1 VPASLPL
8 LTTKLYLPPE
18 RSNRVPRTRLT
29 ARLNEARPL
38 TLVAAPA
45 GFGKTTLLSQWIPQS
60 QHCVTWLSLDSADND
75 PIRFWCYVVAA
86 LQRLRSDLG
95 AGALV
100 LLQAPQPPPPPII
113 LTELLNDISRFDD
126 QFALVLDDCHA
137 IDEPSIHEALAFLVE
152 HMPRQ
157 MRLVL
162 TTRSDPPLPL
172 ARYRAGDLLTE
183 LRAEDLRFTFDE
195 AAQFLTEVMELD
207 LSAEAMAAL
216 EQRTQGW
223 IAGLQLAALSVQ
235 GRQDASAFIQA
246 FSGSHRHVLSYL
258 VEEVLNRRPLGTL
271 GFLLRTSIL
280 DRLCAG
286 LCDAITGG
294 HDGQA
299 ILRKL
304 EQANLFIDPLDDHG
318 HWYRYHPLFAE
329 VLRTRLQQTYADEL
343 PELHRRACEW
353 YEQHGQLA
361 EAVNHALAAEE
372 WELAARLLE
381 RIVKEMVEMVAH
393 AGQAQTVL
401 RWLKALPAAVVRTH
415 PTLCFYHATVLMF
428 TSQLDAAEAW
438 LQDAE
443 RTVRPGMPPGE
454 AHSILGWVALIRAD
468 IARVRGDLASGVV
481 LAHRALELLPESEP
495 LARAVARMNVA
506 HAYLPDGDVTQS
518 AERSAQE
525 AIAPLRG
532 LGNLFATLIAV
543 TNHARLQAL
552 QGRPRRAAA
561 TYALAEEVAPGGG
574 RLHELLNG
582 ASFYIGRGDLLREW
596 NNLDDAEQHL
606 TRGLELVQGLLSV
619 DADVVTTGY
628 VALAKLRHA
637 RGDLRGGLEVLDEF
651 AQLARKRDFF
661 APLVARGEAVRAQ
674 LQLASTGGDLTAAF
688 RWAEASELRA
698 DDEVLPYLRE
708 AEYLTL
714 ARVLMAQH
722 RTGDARRLLDRLL
735 TAAEAGG
742 RIGRAIEILM
752 LQSLALQAQGASAQA
767 FRALERALTLAEPEG
782 YVRTFVDDGELM
794 REVLGQ
800 WRLETGRHKDL
811 TEVQTRLMTYA
822 GKLLEAFTNRA
833 TQSGSTNHPAEATVL
848 QTPLVEPLSAR
859 ELEVLNL
866 IAEGLSNK
874 AIAERLSLA
883 TGTVKVHLKHIYG
896 KLDVNSR
903 TQAVARLRELDL
915 R

>member
-1 VPASLPL
+1 MPASLPL
-8 LTTKLYLPPE
+8 LTTKLYLPPA
-18 RSNRVPRTRLT
+18 RSNRVSRTRLT

-45 GFGKTTLLSQWIPQS
+45 GFGKTTLVSQWIPQS

-100 LLQAPQPPPPPII
+100 LLQAPQPPPLPTV

-126 QFALVLDDCHA
+126 QFALVLDDCHT

-152 HMPRQ
+152 HLPRQ
-157 MRLVL
+157 MRLIL

-172 ARYRAGDLLTE
+172 ARYRASDLLTE
-183 LRAEDLRFTFDE
+183 LRAEDLRFTSSE
-195 AAQFLTEVMELD
+195 AAQFLTEVMGLD
-207 LSAEAMAAL
+207 LSAEEMAAL
-216 EQRTQGW
+216 EQRTEGW

-258 VEEVLNRRPLGTL
+258 VEEVLNRRPAGTL

-286 LCDAITGG
+286 LCDAVTGG
-294 HDGQA
+294 HDSQA
-299 ILRKL
+299 ILAKL
-304 EQANLFIDPLDDHG
+304 EQANLFIDPLDDQG
-318 HWYRYHPLFAE
+318 RWYRYHPLFAE
-329 VLRTRLQQTYADEL
+329 VLRTRQQQTHGDAL
-343 PELHRRACEW
+343 PELHRRASAW
-353 YEQHGQLA
+353 YEQNGLTA

-381 RIVKEMVEMVAH
+381 RIVKQTVEMVAF

-443 RTVRPGMPPGE
+443 RAIRPDMPPAE
-454 AHSILGWVALIRAD
+454 THSILGWVALIRAD
-468 IARVRGDLASGVV
+468 IARVRGDLASGVA
-481 LAHRALELLPESEP
+481 LAHQALELLPDTEA
-495 LARAVARMNVA
+495 LARAVARMNVG
-506 HAYLPDGDVTQS
+506 HAYLADGDVTQS
-518 AERSAQE
+518 AERTALE

-543 TNHARLQAL
+543 TNLARLQAL
-552 QGRPRRAAA
+552 QGRPHQAAA
-561 TYALAEEVAPGGG
+561 TYALAEGVAPGGG

-596 NNLDDAEQHL
+596 DDLDEAEQHL

-637 RGDLRGGLEVLDEF
+637 RGDLRGGLEVLDEC
-651 AQLARKRDFF
+651 ARLAREREFF
-661 APLVARGEAVRAQ
+661 APLVGRAEAVRAQ
-674 LQLASTGGDLTAAF
+674 LQLASKRGDLAAAI
-688 RWAEASELRA
+688 RWAESSGLRA
-698 DDEVLPYLRE
+698 DDEILPSLRE
-708 AEYLTL
+708 VEYLTL

-722 RTGDARRLLDRLL
+722 RTGEALRLL
-735 TAAEAGG
+735 TRLLAAAEAGG
-742 RIGRAIEILM
+742 RMGRVIETLM
-752 LQSLALQAQGASAQA
+752 LQALAQQTQGMSTEA
-767 FRALERALTLAEPEG
+767 FAALHLVLTLAEPEG
-782 YVRTFVDDGELM
+782 YVRIFVDEGEAM
-794 REVLGQ
+794 RELVGY
-800 WRLETGRHKDL
+800 WRQETGRHKDL
-811 TEVQTRLMTYA
+811 TEVQTRLMSYA
-822 GKLLEAFTNRA
+822 DKLLDAFANDA
-833 TQSGSTNHPAEATVL
+833 PADSPAL
-848 QTPLVEPLSAR
+848 RSSLSEPLSAR
-859 ELEVLNL
+859 ELEVLRL
-866 IAEGLSNK
+866 IAEGLSNQ
-874 AIAERLSLA
+874 AIAQRLFLS
-883 TGTVKVHLKHIYG
+883 TGTVKVHLRHIYG

-903 TQAVARLRELDL
+903 TQAVARLRELNL
-915 R
+915 M